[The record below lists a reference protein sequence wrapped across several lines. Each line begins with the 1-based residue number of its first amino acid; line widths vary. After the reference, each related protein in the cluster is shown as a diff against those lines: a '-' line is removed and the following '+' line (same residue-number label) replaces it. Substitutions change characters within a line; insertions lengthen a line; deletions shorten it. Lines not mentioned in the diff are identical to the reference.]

1 MLEINFDCHI
11 HTVRS
16 ACGEDITDEW
26 LCRKANENQVRFTVT
41 DHTMHLYYEPEIAW
55 GMMTDEGIA
64 LYEQRKSSGRDNI
77 LRYME
82 EIRSCGHPNMMVGV
96 ELDVQPDGQIMFP
109 EDLRNEVD
117 IMVGALHYL
126 PTIQKKRPADDI
138 EAQFRQ
144 QTLWLLEYGVDV
156 LAHPYRIMLGAKQ
169 AVSPE
174 LIEWVVDKAGEH
186 GAALEINPHF
196 PFPGYDV
203 AMVKLAVARGIKLAT
218 GTDSHNSREFGLFDY
233 HGDILTQAGLSDEQA
248 AEMLFRL

>member
-1 MLEINFDCHI
+1 MLDIDFDCHI
-11 HTVRS
+11 HTTRS

-26 LCRKANENQVRFTVT
+26 LCSKAHENKVRFTVT

-55 GMMTDEGIA
+55 SMMTDQGIA
-64 LYEQRKSSGRDNI
+64 LYEERKASGRETI

-82 EIRSCGHPNMMVGV
+82 DIRSCGHPNMMVGV

-109 EDLRNEVD
+109 DDLRDEVD
-117 IMVGALHYL
+117 IMVGALHYM
-126 PTIQKKRPADDI
+126 PTIQKKASPDQI

-144 QTLWLLEYGVDV
+144 QTQWLLEYGVDV
-156 LAHPYRIMLGAKQ
+156 LAHPYRIMLGGKQ

-196 PFPGYDV
+196 PFPDYDV
-203 AMVKLAVARGIKLAT
+203 TMVKLAAERGIRLAT
-218 GTDSHNSREFGLFDY
+218 GTDSHNTREFGQFDY
-233 HGDILTQAGLSDEQA
+233 HRDIFAQAGLSDEQA
-248 AEMLFRL
+248 AALLFRL